1 MTVRRIN
8 PGELSLVKNL
18 EKRCFASNYFN
29 DKEIDEMYESERYSF
44 WGVWEKGIIAGYLI
58 LLDSIDIYE
67 IIKVGVDDEYRGKG
81 LGESLIGKAF
91 DAIDVD
97 LMLEVRESNKSAR
110 RLYEKLGFRKIG
122 VRKGY
127 YQDTKEDALIM
138 VLGR

>member
-8 PGELSLVKNL
+8 PGEMSLVKNL
-18 EKRCFASNYFN
+18 EKRCFSSNYFN
-29 DKEIDEMYESERYSF
+29 DKEMDGMYENERYSF
-44 WGVWEKGIIAGYLI
+44 WGVWEKGSIAGYLI
-58 LLDSIDIYE
+58 LLDSVDIYE
-67 IIKVGVDDEYRGKG
+67 IIKVGVDEEYRGKG
-81 LGESLIGKAF
+81 LGESLIRKAF

-97 LMLEVRESNKSAR
+97 LMLEVRESNMSAR